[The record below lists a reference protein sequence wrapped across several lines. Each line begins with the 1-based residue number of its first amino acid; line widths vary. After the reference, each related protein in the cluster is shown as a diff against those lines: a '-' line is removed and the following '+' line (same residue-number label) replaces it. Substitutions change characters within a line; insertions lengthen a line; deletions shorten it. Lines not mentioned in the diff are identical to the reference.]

1 MGGLKM
7 SNSFLTPNGMIFIGV
22 YLFSLIFV
30 GVLGK
35 LASKESSMK
44 DFYLGGSGFGVTI
57 LFLTMYAT
65 QYSGNSLIGFAG
77 SAYRQ
82 GWFFLVGVT
91 FMIAIVG
98 GYLLYAPKL
107 YPLAK
112 KHGFITVGDFVHF
125 RYNSNLLTY
134 IIVGIGIFAL
144 SNYML
149 TNLKAIGYIINV
161 VTDGSV
167 GFAEGIIV
175 MAFIMVIYET
185 LGGMRSV
192 AWTDAIQGIL
202 LFVGVL
208 IIFVVVWM
216 QYGSIATNEALFLH
230 VKADIFRAI
239 SINDQIKWLSILI
252 LIFFGISLY
261 PQAIQRIFAAKDE
274 KTLKRSFQLMAV
286 MPFLTTL
293 PLLIIAIIGS
303 AHFSDLDKVA
313 SEQIILLMLSKLSHI
328 EGMSYV
334 LTLFVAAAIAAIM
347 STVDSAMLAIASL
360 FTQDIYH
367 RNRQSASQKE
377 LAYVGKVFSWIMMAF
392 MVYLAINLPSTIWW
406 LIQIKL
412 EILAQIAPAIMLGLH
427 VKNLDARSVLM
438 GLFVGVGFTLLF
450 LLTSLPSK
458 PFGFHAGVLGLG
470 LNFIT
475 VFLLHVKSFSSLKS

>member
-1 MGGLKM
+1 MN
-7 SNSFLTPNGMIFIGV
+7 SSFLSTGGMIFIGI
-22 YLFSLIFV
+22 YLFSLVFV

-44 DFYLGGSGFGVTI
+44 DFYLGGSSFGVTI

-112 KHGFITVGDFVHF
+112 KHGFITVGDYVHF
-125 RYNSNLLTY
+125 RYNSKPLTY
-134 IIVGIGIFAL
+134 IIVAIGIFAL

-149 TNLKAIGYIINV
+149 TNLKAMGYIINV
-161 VTDGSV
+161 VTDGYV
-167 GFAEGIIV
+167 GFSEGIIV

-192 AWTDAIQGIL
+192 AWTDAIQGVL
-202 LFVGVL
+202 LFIGVL
-208 IIFVVVWM
+208 IIFVVVWSE
-216 QYGSIATNEALFLH
+216 YGSLASTESLFLE
-230 VKADIFRAI
+230 VRADIFRAI
-239 SINDQIKWLSILI
+239 TLHDQIRWLSILI

-261 PQAIQRIFAAKDE
+261 PQAIQRIFSAKDE
-274 KTLKRSFQLMAV
+274 KTLKRSFQLMAI

-303 AHFSDLDKVA
+303 AHFTDLDKVS

-328 EGMSYV
+328 EMMNYV

-360 FTQDIYH
+360 FTQDIYN
-367 RNRQSASQKE
+367 RNRSNASQKE
-377 LAYVGKVFSWIMMAF
+377 LAYVGKIFSWIMMAL

-412 EILAQIAPAIMLGLH
+412 EILAQIAPTIMLGLH
-427 VKNLDARSVLM
+427 VKQLKASHVLS
-438 GLFVGVGFTLLF
+438 GLGVGIGFTLLF
-450 LLTSLPSK
+450 LLTDLPSK
-458 PFGFHAGVLGLG
+458 PFGFHAGVLGLA
-470 LNFIT
+470 LNF
-475 VFLLHVKSFSSLKS
+475 VVVYLLLYREKASIK

>member
-1 MGGLKM
+1 M
-7 SNSFLTPNGMIFIGV
+7 SGTFLTTGGMIFIGL
-22 YLFSLIFV
+22 YLLSLILV
-30 GVLGK
+30 GVAGK
-35 LASKESSMK
+35 IASKESSMK
-44 DFYLGGSGFGVTI
+44 DFYLGGSGFGVGI

-82 GWFFLVGVT
+82 GWFFLVAVT
-91 FMIAIVG
+91 FMIAIVA

-112 KHGFITVGDFVHF
+112 REGFITVGDYIHF
-125 RYNSNLLTY
+125 RYNSNVLTY
-134 IIVGIGIFAL
+134 LVVGIGIFAL

-167 GFAEGIIV
+167 GFAEGIIA
-175 MAFIMVIYET
+175 MAIIMVIYET

-192 AWTDAIQGIL
+192 AWTDAIQGVL
-202 LFVGVL
+202 LFVGVI
-208 IIFVVVWM
+208 IIFAVIWV
-216 QYGSIATNEALFLH
+216 QYGSLVDNETLL
-230 VKADIFRAI
+230 KAAGSDLFRAI
-239 SINDQIKWLSILI
+239 SIDEQVRWVSILI

-261 PQAIQRIFAAKDE
+261 PQAIQRIFTAKNE
-274 KTLKRSFQLMAV
+274 ATLKRSFQLMVV

-293 PLLIIAIIGS
+293 PLLVIAIVGS
-303 AHFSDLDKVA
+303 AHFSGLDKTG
-313 SEQIILLMLSKLSHI
+313 SEQIILLMLSKLTHI

-334 LTLFVAAAIAAIM
+334 LTLFIAAAIAAIM

-367 RNRQSASQKE
+367 RRRKEASEKE
-377 LAYVGKVFSWIMMAF
+377 LTYVGKLFSWVMMAL
-392 MVYLAINLPSTIWW
+392 MVYLAIYLPSTIWW

-412 EILAQIAPAIMLGLH
+412 EILAQIAPAVMLGLH
-427 VKNLDARSVLM
+427 VKELRTKDVLA
-438 GLFVGVGFTLLF
+438 GLLVGVGITLLF
-450 LLTSLPSK
+450 LLTPLPSK
-458 PFGFHAGVLGLG
+458 PFGFHAGVLALGINFAVVWGLH
-470 LNFIT
+470 LSRKR
-475 VFLLHVKSFSSLKS
+475 VS